1 MPGKVFISCGQSSQ
15 NERDVAARIQHWF
28 EDNGFEPYVAI
39 NVQTIQDV
47 NSGIISELKGSD
59 YYVFIDCPR
68 DEIQPCDEVCYRGSL
83 FTNQELAIA
92 YVLGFEKVIFLQHHN
107 VKLEGLLRYMAS
119 NAIKFD
125 NYSEVS
131 EKLITEVERRSWST
145 TYSRHLLASK
155 IRWSDEIISYQS
167 LTQPKL
173 IGKFLYVD
181 IENSRSDI
189 AAHATVARLASIT
202 YPSGENQI
210 SPDRSHLKAAGFPGF
225 SHTIWPLSHAAFDLL
240 CVDNATPNRIFLNS
254 ALDKAPKDPI
264 ISEIGLY
271 CLNYEVLS
279 SGFPILQ
286 FSISLNVTGSI
297 ETTDASLY

>member
-1 MPGKVFISCGQSSQ
+1 MPGKVFISCGQSSEI
-15 NERDVAARIQHWF
+15 EREVAARIQQWF

-47 NSGIISELKGSD
+47 NSGIISELKASD
-59 YYVFIDCPR
+59 YYVFIDFPR
-68 DEIQPCDEVCYRGSL
+68 DELHPCDGECNRGSL

-92 YVLGFEKVIFLQHHN
+92 YVLGFEKVIFLQHQN

-125 NYSEVS
+125 DYSEIS
-131 EKLITEVERRSWST
+131 EKLINEVERRSWST
-145 TYSRHLLASK
+145 TYSRHLLASN
-155 IRWSDEIISYQS
+155 IRWSDGLISYHS
-167 LTQPKL
+167 LTQPVL

-181 IENSRSDI
+181 IANSRSDV
-189 AAHATVARLASIT
+189 AAQATVARLASIT

-225 SHTIWPLSHAAFDLL
+225 SHSIWPSSHAAFDLL
-240 CVDNATPNRIFLNS
+240 CVDNANPHRIFLNS

-264 ISEIGLY
+264 IWEIGLY
-271 CLNYEVLS
+271 RLNYEVLS
-279 SGFPILQ
+279 PGFPALQ
-286 FSISLNVTGSI
+286 FSISLDVTGSI
-297 ETTDASLY
+297 ETTDASLR